1 MKFRDYFSLKN
12 IIFAVIV
19 IALMLGFAM
28 RQASNTVKVKFGD
41 TSVAITSSKYNMTIA
56 YEDIVSVELADMADP
71 GEMGSDGY
79 DDEILRAGNWTNE
92 TWGEY
97 HICAYLET
105 SKCVVIEVEDGRTL
119 VFSKK
124 NDKTTTELYETLLT
138 YLPE

>member
-1 MKFRDYFSLKN
+1 MKFRDYFSPKN
-12 IIFAVIV
+12 IIFAAVV

-41 TSVAITSSKYNMTIA
+41 TSVAITSSKYNMTIS

-71 GEMGSDGY
+71 GEKGPDGY
-79 DDEILRAGNWTNE
+79 DDEILRAGDWTNDA
-92 TWGEY
+92 WGEY
-97 HICAYLET
+97 YICAYLET
-105 SKCVVIEVEDGRTL
+105 SKCVVIEVEDGRTM

-124 NDKTTTELYETLLT
+124 NDKTTAELYETLLT